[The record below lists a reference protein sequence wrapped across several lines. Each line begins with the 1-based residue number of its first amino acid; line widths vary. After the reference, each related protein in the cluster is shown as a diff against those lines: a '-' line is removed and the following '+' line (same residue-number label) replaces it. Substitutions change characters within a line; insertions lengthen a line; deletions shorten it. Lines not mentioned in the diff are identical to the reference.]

1 MWDKGAKWGWFMTWY
16 DYDYNEGKSTTHRHT
31 DAEWW
36 QAAWDSGLAVDR
48 TEMKQLLAD
57 IKDGVHKPQM
67 VNGKSLNSEWYD
79 LSGRKVANGQ
89 WPTAKGI
96 YIVNGKKVAIK

>member
-1 MWDKGAKWGWFMTWY
+1 
-16 DYDYNEGKSTTHRHT
+16 
-31 DAEWW
+31 
-36 QAAWDSGLAVDR
+36 
-48 TEMKQLLAD
+48 
-57 IKDGVHKPQM
+57 M